1 MNIPVYLFLSHEIR
15 PPPPLLPPRA
25 IPWFPFP
32 EVCGNYPT
40 CGGNRILMLISP
52 MSSPPF
58 SLSHSLSFF
67 YLQHFIYFFIFHLYQ
82 SFCIQ
87 KVHFSYG
94 LTSLKTFPFSVSRI
108 CHFYSRYRFRDIC
121 DVSFSF
127 DPLIFSL
134 TFYIFHYYFHLS
146 DVLEVCMHIASYSY
160 GLSLSFSLTFHLS
173 LSLTIHR

>member
-1 MNIPVYLFLSHEIR
+1 MRSA
-15 PPPPLLPPRA
+15 PPPSPSPTCY

-87 KVHFSYG
+87 KVHFSYD
-94 LTSLKTFPFSVSRI
+94 LTFLKTFPFSVSRI
-108 CHFYSRYRFRDIC
+108 YLWYLWCFFLLWSSHLLS
-121 DVSFSF
+121 
-127 DPLIFSL
+127 
-134 TFYIFHYYFHLS
+134 YFLHLS
-146 DVLEVCMHIASYSY
+146 LLFSSIWRSGGMYAYCFIFIWV
-160 GLSLSFSLTFHLS
+160 SLSFSLTVHLS

>member
-1 MNIPVYLFLSHEIR
+1 MRSA

-52 MSSPPF
+52 MASPPV

-87 KVHFSYG
+87 KVHFSYD
-94 LTSLKTFPFSVSRI
+94 LTYLKTFPFSVSRI
-108 CHFYSRYRFRDIC
+108 FHFYSSYRFGDIC

-127 DPLIFSL
+127 DSS
-134 TFYIFHYYFHLS
+134 HLLFTS
-146 DVLEVCMHIASYSY
+146 FTIVFIYMMFWRYVCMNIASYSY
-160 GLSLSFSLTFHLS
+160 GRSLYL
-173 LSLTIHR
+173 

>member
-52 MSSPPF
+52 MASPPF

-87 KVHFSYG
+87 KVHFSYD
-94 LTSLKTFPFSVSRI
+94 LTYLKTFPFSVSRI
-108 CHFYSRYRFRDIC
+108 YHFYSTVAIVLEIF
-121 DVSFSF
+121 VMFLSL
-127 DPLIFSL
+127 LIPL
-134 TFYIFHYYFHLS
+134 TFFL
-146 DVLEVCMHIASYSY
+146 
-160 GLSLSFSLTFHLS
+160 HLS
-173 LSLTIHR
+173 LLFSSI